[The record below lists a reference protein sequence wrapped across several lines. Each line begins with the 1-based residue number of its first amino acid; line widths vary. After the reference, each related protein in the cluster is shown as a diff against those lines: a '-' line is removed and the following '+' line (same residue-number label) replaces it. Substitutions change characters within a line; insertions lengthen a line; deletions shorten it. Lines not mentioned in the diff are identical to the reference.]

1 MGRREA
7 RLSSRAKSRPPPDG
21 DMPETITADFE
32 EARLIAGDSPRGSAA
47 LLRLCLQKLCV
58 ELGEAGK
65 NINDDIGKLVAKG
78 LPVEVQKALDVV
90 RVFGN
95 NAVHPGELDLQD
107 DADAVRNLMRMVNF
121 ISERM
126 IGQPKKIEELFG
138 KVPPGA
144 AAAIT
149 KRDGGSWNGHA
160 SERKSDGAR

>member
-1 MGRREA
+1 MVGEKRVYPA
-7 RLSSRAKSRPPPDG
+7 AQKFGPPPDA
-21 DMPETITADFE
+21 DMPKKITADFE
-32 EARLIAGDSPRGSAA
+32 EARLIAGHSPRGAAA

-78 LPVEVQKALDVV
+78 LPVEVQKTLDVV

-95 NAVHPGELDLQD
+95 NAVHPGELDSQD

-126 IGQPKKIEELFG
+126 IGQPKKIAELFG

-149 KRDGGSWNGHA
+149 KRDGGS
-160 SERKSDGAR
+160 